1 MSGNAHAHYQ
11 GQRGIQGKW
20 DLNELEEVFPRSR
33 SLALSAQRAN
43 KPTGERKG
51 KNIMKP
57 HKLVRLKTRTASP
70 LGRGLFLIPVLL
82 LCLALSPGTQAVVP
96 PPDGGYPGNNTAEGT
111 QALQS
116 LTTGVWNTALGFQAL
131 FRDTT
136 GSSNTATGLRSLFS
150 NVNGANNTATGVLAL
165 FQNTSGF
172 NNTAVGWSALGVNST
187 GAHNTAVGVNALF
200 HNNANFQTAVGRD
213 ALFANTVGAE
223 NVAVGYRALAA
234 NAAGGFSVA
243 VGFQALDAATGGQN
257 TAVGDNALGAVTT
270 GARNTALGDVAGS
283 NLTTGSN
290 NVYIGA
296 FQLAAAANESN
307 TTRIKNIGTTPLN
320 TGMFVEVDAN
330 GKLGFITSSR
340 RYKHDIEPM
349 DEASEALFALK
360 PVTFRYNGEIDP
372 AHAKMFGLIA
382 EDVAEVSPNLA
393 VRNAKGEVI
402 AIRSDSINAMLL
414 NEFLKEHR
422 RVEELQATVAQQQ
435 KGMEVLTAQLKEQ
448 AAQIQKVSAQLETSK
463 PAPKVVVNTP

>member
-1 MSGNAHAHYQ
+1 
-11 GQRGIQGKW
+11 
-20 DLNELEEVFPRSR
+20 
-33 SLALSAQRAN
+33 
-43 KPTGERKG
+43 
-51 KNIMKP
+51 MKP
-57 HKLVRLKTRTASP
+57 HKLIRLKTRTASP
-70 LGRGLFLIPVLL
+70 SSRGLFLIPVLL
-82 LCLALSPGTQAVVP
+82 LCLALSPGAQAVVP
-96 PPDGGYPGNNTAEGT
+96 PPDGGYPGSNTAEGT

-131 FRDTT
+131 FSDTT

-150 NVNGANNTATGVLAL
+150 NVSGANNTATGVLAL
-165 FQNTSGF
+165 GGNTNGF
-172 NNTAVGWSALGVNST
+172 NNTAIGWSALRVNAT

-200 HNNANFQTAVGRD
+200 NNNTSGNTAVGRD
-213 ALFANTVGAE
+213 ALFANTTGG
-223 NVAVGYRALAA
+223 NN
-234 NAAGGFSVA
+234 NAFGRG
-243 VGFQALDAATGGQN
+243 ALDSN
-257 TAVGDNALGAVTT
+257 TT
-270 GARNTALGDVAGS
+270 GPFNNAHGNGALGDNINGFGNNAFGDFALGNNVTGDANTAIGDLAGINITGSGNVLIGQNVFGVAGE
-283 NLTTGSN
+283 N
-290 NVYIGA
+290 
-296 FQLAAAANESN
+296 N
-307 TTRIKNIGTTPLN
+307 TTRIRNIGTTPLN

-382 EDVAEVSPNLA
+382 EDVAEVSSNLA

-463 PAPKVVVNTP
+463 PASKVVVNTP